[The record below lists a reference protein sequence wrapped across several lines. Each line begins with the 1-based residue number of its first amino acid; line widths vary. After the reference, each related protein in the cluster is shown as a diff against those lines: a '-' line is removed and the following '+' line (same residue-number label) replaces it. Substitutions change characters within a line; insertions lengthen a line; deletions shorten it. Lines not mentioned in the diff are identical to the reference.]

1 MLETHGGGD
10 LPGIVGTL
18 PGTIHGITAL
28 GDTVHGMDLPGVG
41 ADSTAR
47 GIIAHGMARH
57 GVGVV
62 ITEVIME
69 ATTDITIIGEE
80 VTDMPTIHLLT
91 STCQMAVRLLDA
103 T

>member
-1 MLETHGGGD
+1 
-10 LPGIVGTL
+10 
-18 PGTIHGITAL
+18 
-28 GDTVHGMDLPGVG
+28 MDLPGDGV
-41 ADSTAR
+41 DSTAR

-62 ITEVIME
+62 ITEVITE
-69 ATTDITIIGEE
+69 ATMDTTIIGEE

>member
-1 MLETHGGGD
+1 MV
-10 LPGIVGTL
+10 LPG
-18 PGTIHGITAL
+18 
-28 GDTVHGMDLPGVG
+28 DG
-41 ADSTAR
+41 ADSTAH

-80 VTDMPTIHLLT
+80 VTDMPIIHLLT

>member
-1 MLETHGGGD
+1 MD
-10 LPGIVGTL
+10 L
-18 PGTIHGITAL
+18 L
-28 GDTVHGMDLPGVG
+28 GDGV
-41 ADSTAR
+41 DSTAR

-91 STCQMAVRLLDA
+91 AHAKWPFGYWTQRKWSLKQIFCRWDRYEPAQFKP
-103 T
+103 